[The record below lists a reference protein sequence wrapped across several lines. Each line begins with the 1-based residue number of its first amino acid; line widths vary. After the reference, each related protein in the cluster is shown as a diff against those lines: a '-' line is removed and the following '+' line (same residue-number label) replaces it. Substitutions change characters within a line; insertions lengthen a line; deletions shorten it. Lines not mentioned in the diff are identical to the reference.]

1 MARLEVLRPYVQKV
15 VAEYLELDPAKLI
28 IDDDGDIPVS
38 RGSASYYVRLLDANP
53 GPIVQVYSPV
63 LNEIQSTPEL
73 LAKIN
78 EINSNIWFGRMFHT
92 GDQVVVAMEMVAET
106 LDKEEIAAACNNIGS
121 IADQRDTELHT
132 AFGGKMTRDDEPEP
146 APDGEK
152 PAEV

>member
-1 MARLEVLRPYVQKV
+1 MARLEVLRPYVQKI

-28 IDDDGDIPVS
+28 VDDDGNIPVS
-38 RGSASYYVRLLDANP
+38 RGSASYYVRLLDAQP

-63 LNEIQSTPEL
+63 LSEIQSSPEL

-78 EINSNIWFGRMFHT
+78 EINASIWFGRMFHT
-92 GDQVVVAMEMVAET
+92 GDQVILAMEMVAES

-121 IADQRDTELHT
+121 IADQRDTELHA
-132 AFGGKMTRDDEPEP
+132 AFGGKMAREDDPP
-146 APDGEK
+146 PPPDGEK